1 MVTEKKKTL
10 LPTMTLFVL
19 IVFEIFMLLLSL
31 KDSYAEEPRIIKTT
45 KSVFLEDFQRK
56 IRLVHN
62 ITKKQLDQLGFIK
75 IRKNVWY
82 RTVLWKG
89 SYSGPV
95 PFFVLKKHAI
105 VVREKID
112 KLSVESNGHFSSTI
126 FFSIP
131 VSVEKNKTIDGHDFV
146 ANLLRKNVFGGYS
159 SVGDFIADTQT
170 LEIKN
175 SISK

>member
-10 LPTMTLFVL
+10 LPTMALFVL

-31 KDSYAEEPRIIKTT
+31 KDSFAEEPGIIKTT
-45 KSVFLEDFQRK
+45 KPVLLEDFQRK

-62 ITKKQLDQLGFIK
+62 ITQKQLDQSGFIK

-82 RTVLWKG
+82 KTVLWQG

-105 VVREKID
+105 VVREKIE
-112 KLSVESNGHFSSTI
+112 KLSAEQNGHFSLTI
-126 FFSIP
+126 FFSMP
-131 VSVEKNKTIDGHDFV
+131 TSVEQSKTIDGHDLV